1 MSQVKAQS
9 QGEEGTEQE
18 RLLMPAVKEDT
29 IKQLGLTLIK
39 TTETIKVPL
48 ALATF
53 KQNA

>member
-1 MSQVKAQS
+1 
-9 QGEEGTEQE
+9 
-18 RLLMPAVKEDT
+18 MPEVKEDT

-39 TTETIKVPL
+39 TTETIEAPL